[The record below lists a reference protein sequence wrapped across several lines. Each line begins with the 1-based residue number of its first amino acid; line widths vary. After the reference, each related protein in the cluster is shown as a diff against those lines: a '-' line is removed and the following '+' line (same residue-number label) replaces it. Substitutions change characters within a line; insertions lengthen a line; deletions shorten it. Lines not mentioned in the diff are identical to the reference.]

1 MEPDS
6 RKKEI
11 LDMLYKKG
19 KLTVGELSKT
29 LYVSEMTIR
38 RDLAEMEKGGY
49 LRRYR
54 GGAVL
59 RTSIREMPIA
69 QRFFYDEEEKKTLCE
84 RCVPYLGDNITVY
97 LDSSS
102 TCLYLIPHL
111 QKYKNI
117 RIVTNSVQALLN
129 ASAFHIP
136 CLLIGGEYY
145 EQDMCLVGSLAEQYA
160 NELNVDVAFFTT
172 AAYSDDGV
180 ISDFDINQTM
190 IRKIILKNAKKSI
203 VLFESSKRGQKMTYT
218 LCRKKDVTAVIV
230 ANEDP

>member
-1 MEPDS
+1 MELDS

-11 LDMLYKKG
+11 LNMLHEKG
-19 KLTVGELSKT
+19 RVTVDGLAKA

-38 RDLAEMEKGGY
+38 RDLSEMEKGGY

-59 RTSIREMPIA
+59 KIDNREMPITE
-69 QRFFYDEEEKKTLCE
+69 RMYIDEDEKKALCQ
-84 RCVPYLGDNITVY
+84 RCIPYLGDGLTVY

-111 QKYKNI
+111 QKFKNML
-117 RIVTNSVQALLN
+117 IVTNSVQVILN
-129 ASAFHIP
+129 ASEFHIP

-145 EQDMCLVGSLAEQYA
+145 EQDMCLVGSIAEQYA
-160 NELNVDVAFFTT
+160 RDLNIDVAFFTT
-172 AAYSDDGV
+172 AAYSEDGI
-180 ISDFDINQTM
+180 ISDFDVKQTM

-203 VLFESSKRGQKMTYT
+203 FLFEHSKIGLRMTYT
-218 LCRKKDVTAVIV
+218 LCRREDVTEVIV
-230 ANEDP
+230 AD